1 MKYLTKFKT
10 QEEYNDYSKSPKA
23 DLKRRIS
30 LVGAKVVYD
39 NENEPF
45 YIEAIDD
52 IIIDIVTLQN
62 YEYSFDTI
70 VWNSIADILN
80 VPAGDK
86 VYLRPKTEYWEQIHV
101 TGNYNVGGKTYKQ
114 DNKGRL
120 CHNIFENEIG
130 LISAE
135 KLVLHSGGSKMFK
148 NCTNL
153 IKAPRI
159 LSKRHGKY
167 WECYNMFQNCINL
180 TESPV
185 IIWDKEYNSNGGSY
199 NAYRDYMFDGC
210 SNLNKIIFIKTP
222 VSDSSKSQ
230 NWTRNVSLNGV
241 FITNNLTIYDQ
252 GNSIPTGWETK
263 VYDTTNDTCYVRFF
277 QINNAS
283 NARNWY
289 TSDDNMTWAEWV
301 LSKHNTRRWTVNDTN
316 VLESTGKILML
327 GDTPVAP
334 TDIVKRIVG
343 SDYEFKT
350 PTETTES

>member
-1 MKYLTKFKT
+1 MKYLNKFKT
-10 QEEYNDYSKSPKA
+10 KEEYDNYSKSPKA
-23 DLKRRIS
+23 DLKRKIS
-30 LVGAKVVYD
+30 LVNSKVVYD

-52 IIIDIVTLQN
+52 IIIDVVTLQN

-86 VYLRPKTEYWEQIHV
+86 VYLRPTTDYWKQIHV
-101 TGNYNVGGKTYKQ
+101 TGNYNVGGKTYIR

-120 CHNIFENEIG
+120 CDNIFENEIG

-135 KLVLHSGGSKMFK
+135 KLVLHSGGEAMFK

-159 LSKRHGKY
+159 LSKRHGGYWNCKY
-167 WECYNMFQNCINL
+167 MFQNCINL

-185 IIWDKEYNSNGGSY
+185 IIWDKEYDNAHY

-210 SNLNKIIFIKTP
+210 SNLNKIIFIKTTAT
-222 VSDSSKSQ
+222 DSGSTQ
-230 NWTRNVSLNGV
+230 DWTRNVSLNGV
-241 FITNNLTIYDQ
+241 FITNNLAIYDN
-252 GNSIPTGWETK
+252 GIAIPTGWETK
-263 VYDTTNDTCYVRFF
+263 VYDTTNDTCYVRFRH
-277 QINNAS
+277 INKAS
-283 NARNWY
+283 NAKNWY

-301 LSKHNTRRWTVNDTN
+301 LSKHNTSRWTVNDTN

-334 TDIVKRIVG
+334 TDIVKRIVE

-350 PTETTES
+350 PTETTEE